1 MPAIAGVPPPS
12 PTDFDASAARDAA
25 LAADLRQ
32 DMAPVLNRVLDEHDF
47 EDLVLYLVRE
57 KLSPAD
63 FETLHESIVNQIPNS
78 ELRLKLKSALV
89 RYARAKFRPD
99 RAESPPDKLEDA
111 NRIGSANS
119 RNVEVVD

>member
-1 MPAIAGVPPPS
+1 
-12 PTDFDASAARDAA
+12 
-25 LAADLRQ
+25 
-32 DMAPVLNRVLDEHDF
+32 MAPVLNRVLDEADF

-63 FETLHESIVNQIPNS
+63 FETLHESIINQIPNS

-89 RYARAKFRPD
+89 RYARAKFRSDRAKFRPD

-111 NRIGSANS
+111 SQLANAPRDVPTAAAFPNES
-119 RNVEVVD
+119 TATDWR